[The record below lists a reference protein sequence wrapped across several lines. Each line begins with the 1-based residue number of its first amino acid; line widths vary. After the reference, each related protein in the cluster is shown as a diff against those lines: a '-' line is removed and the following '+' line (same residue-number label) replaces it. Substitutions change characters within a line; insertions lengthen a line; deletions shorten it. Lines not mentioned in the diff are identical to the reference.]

1 MQRGPGAHGRRGDR
15 QDAHGGGAL
24 HALLPAGQA
33 GALLRGLLAR
43 DAHQACARRR
53 QARPGALGDAD
64 KKLDRGGPGLGVR
77 MYSREDVELA
87 LEGLAEGMS
96 VREVSEMVGCRGS
109 TVRDWAAGR
118 LPRSCT
124 GAPPRGRMA
133 PLPGEGGE
141 GAVTDGERA
150 AYEAAMTVCLIASD
164 LRV

>member
-1 MQRGPGAHGRRGDR
+1 
-15 QDAHGGGAL
+15 
-24 HALLPAGQA
+24 
-33 GALLRGLLAR
+33 
-43 DAHQACARRR
+43 
-53 QARPGALGDAD
+53 
-64 KKLDRGGPGLGVR
+64 

-133 PLPGEGGE
+133 PLPG
-141 GAVTDGERA
+141 TSFERKSHRFLSSIRSGPA
-150 AYEAAMTVCLIASD
+150 QPF
-164 LRV
+164 

>member
-1 MQRGPGAHGRRGDR
+1 
-15 QDAHGGGAL
+15 
-24 HALLPAGQA
+24 
-33 GALLRGLLAR
+33 
-43 DAHQACARRR
+43 
-53 QARPGALGDAD
+53 
-64 KKLDRGGPGLGVR
+64 

-150 AYEAAMTVCLIASD
+150 AYEAAMTVCLIASC
-164 LRV
+164 LRVGGGTAFPYRSR